1 MLLIDRSPDIFSSN
15 ASQDGKPKRDASRDR
30 GKKFPLSI
38 FRMRTFAMETRL
50 QPAGSLQ
57 AACRLLAGCLQA
69 LHAACRHCTLLAGC
83 LQAACR
89 LLAGCLQRACSVL
102 AACLQRACN
111 VLRAPKDALPSLQ
124 AACRNPACRLPAG
137 SLLAGCLHAAAGC
150 LQEAC
155 LQAACTLFF
164 EFFRFSD
171 FSCFLQGFCIRF
183 GIRGDFCE
191 FRHYINKRNKTSPNM
206 HIF

>member
-69 LHAACRHCTLLAGC
+69 LHAACR
-83 LQAACR
+83 

-102 AACLQRACN
+102 AMCFELQRT
-111 VLRAPKDALPSLQ
+111 RSLP
-124 AACRNPACRLPAG
+124 CRLPAG
-137 SLLAGCLHAAAGC
+137 TLLAGC

-155 LQAACTLFF
+155 SQAACTLLQAACRKPACRLPARCFLS
-164 EFFRFSD
+164 FSD
-171 FSCFLQGFCIRF
+171 FPIFHVFCKVFASDSGFVAISVSSA
-183 GIRGDFCE
+183 I
-191 FRHYINKRNKTSPNM
+191 T
-206 HIF
+206 